1 MKNNFLFLLFLTSFF
16 VIAFRSGASANQLA
30 VELSSN
36 QVQINTGFNGIDLLL
51 FGTTNGADD
60 IIVVIKGPP
69 ETNLVR
75 KKSRVAGVWANTEKV
90 LIKNT
95 PNFYAVAA
103 TRPLDQISNKSILHA
118 HEIGIENLSVSIPE
132 EKRESSNTTFNDYRQ
147 ALFRLKSRLGLFII
161 QPLKINLIQNQLFK
175 TEIHFPPN
183 MSTGTYMAQIYS
195 FKKGTLVD
203 TINKLISVEKVGL
216 GAEVFGLAHKHSAL
230 YGILAIFIAVGS
242 GWIAAIIF
250 RKV

>member
-1 MKNNFLFLLFLTSFF
+1 MKNNFLFLLFFSSFLA
-16 VIAFRSGASANQLA
+16 IAVRSEVSANQIT

-60 IIVVIKGPP
+60 IIIVIKGPP

-75 KKSRVAGVWANTEKV
+75 KKSRVAGIWANTEKA

-95 PNFYAVAA
+95 PNFYALAT
-103 TRPLDQISNKSILHA
+103 TRPLDQISNKSILQA
-118 HEIGIENLSVSIPE
+118 HEIGIENLSVSKPE
-132 EKRESSNTTFNDYRQ
+132 EERKSSSTTLYDYRQ
-147 ALFRLKSRLGLFII
+147 ALFRLKSELGLFII
-161 QPLKINLIQNQLFK
+161 KPLKINLIQNQLFK
-175 TEIHFPPN
+175 TEVHFPPN

-195 FKKGTLVD
+195 FKKGILVD
-203 TINKLISVEKVGL
+203 TINKPISVEKVGI
-216 GAEVFGLAHKHSAL
+216 GAQVFELAHKHSAL
-230 YGILAIFIAVGS
+230 YGILAIFIAVAS